1 MTIKRVFKNTMA
13 NTQYL
18 FKNGKAAQFPG
29 GRYLTDDP
37 VEIAELDAEIRGG
50 MPHLYADPEDFQVDT
65 GLEDAINKAKADA
78 VSKAIKDYEQSK
90 KDEAGGHVA
99 PVPLTID
106 NKPGSLSQPFKPG
119 ASELQTAAQVDTSVV
134 KPQDAAKQPNLA
146 KLLEDRKV
154 SAVHAEPP
162 KSTGIASSDNGPR
175 PI

>member
-50 MPHLYADPEDFQVDT
+50 MPHLYTDPDDFQIDT

-78 VSKAIKDYEQSK
+78 VFKAIKDYEQSK
-90 KDEAGGHVA
+90 KDEAAGHIA
-99 PVPLTID
+99 HVPLSLD
-106 NKPGSLSQPFKPG
+106 NNPGSLGQPFKPG
-119 ASELQTAAQVDTSVV
+119 ANELQTAAQVYTSVV
-134 KPQDAAKQPNLA
+134 KPQDAAKQPNMA
-146 KLLEDRKV
+146 KLLDERKV
-154 SAVHAEPP
+154 NAVEVP
-162 KSTGIASSDNGPR
+162 KSTGIVSSANGPK
-175 PI
+175 